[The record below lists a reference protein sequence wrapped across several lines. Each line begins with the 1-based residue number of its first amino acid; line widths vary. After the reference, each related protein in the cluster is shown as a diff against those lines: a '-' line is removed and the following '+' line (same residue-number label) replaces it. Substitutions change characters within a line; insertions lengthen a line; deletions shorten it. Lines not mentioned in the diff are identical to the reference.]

1 MCRLSK
7 VSCHGAMKS
16 LELSARQ
23 NKRACTARSYHAIF
37 LALHYVP
44 QEGEGEGERFLRTAG
59 GRAVSKYRDH
69 GFAVQSCRHAA
80 TDAVHCDRTVG
91 QIAKNN
97 HALQERSDTLGD
109 RRLLAAQ
116 QSTRSPGHTGPIR
129 RAINLPCARLAS
141 LI

>member
-1 MCRLSK
+1 
-7 VSCHGAMKS
+7 MKS

-23 NKRACTARSYHAIF
+23 NKRACTARLYRAIL
-37 LALHYVP
+37 LALYYAP
-44 QEGEGEGERFLRTAG
+44 PERERERERERDFY
-59 GRAVSKYRDH
+59 GRAASTEITVSLCNR
-69 GFAVQSCRHAA
+69 AAA
-80 TDAVHCDRTVG
+80 TVAVRCDRTVG

-97 HALQERSDTLGD
+97 HALRERSDTLGD
-109 RRLLAAQ
+109 RRLPAAQ

>member
-1 MCRLSK
+1 
-7 VSCHGAMKS
+7 MKS

-23 NKRACTARSYHAIF
+23 NKRACTARLYRAIL
-37 LALHYVP
+37 LALYYAP
-44 QEGEGEGERFLRTAG
+44 PGRERERERARERKRGFY
-59 GRAVSKYRDH
+59 GRAASTEITVSLCNR
-69 GFAVQSCRHAA
+69 AAA
-80 TDAVHCDRTVG
+80 TVAVRCDRTVG

-97 HALQERSDTLGD
+97 HALRERSDTLGD
-109 RRLLAAQ
+109 RRLPAAQ